1 MRALILAALV
11 LVSAPSLRAEEEVLP
26 PPPGDVGGAEVP
38 LEPPPIEVAPG
49 EAVVFEDEAEAV
61 ATSAPLLPLSLAE
74 AVTLAMEGNL
84 TLQAARFDEPVAF
97 ALYEA
102 ADASFDSLLTA
113 GLDVARNET
122 PSTFSFTGTSNDE
135 QDVIGLRAGWQ
146 RALRR
151 GGSVTVL
158 YEADRLDSNSA
169 VAAVNPAYSNGLSV
183 QVVKP
188 LLRGAGDVALTD
200 LRQRSNDIET
210 ARATL
215 ETAVETLL
223 AQVVGAYWELAY
235 TDALIEA
242 RRKSLE
248 VAEELLDDAE
258 SRRDAE
264 VGTPLDVAEARAG
277 LERRRSDLLE
287 AEGIRG
293 TQEDQLLALM
303 MPFGASRSAGRRIVL
318 TDSLEQLE
326 TAVPTLADAR
336 QYVGLALRGRS
347 ELRASRAQIANR
359 SLDVLRAHD
368 AIRPQLDLRGS
379 LGSRGLDSSAGR
391 SLEDVLTGR
400 AVSLGVG
407 VEISM
412 ALGRRAARANWRA
425 AAWARRQAQ
434 IRLRETENQI
444 VVQVRAA
451 LRRLETALAQVR
463 AGEEEVRAA
472 VEGQEGE
479 REKLQEG
486 YSTPFRVLQKEDD
499 MTAARTRV
507 ARARANL
514 KIAEAELWRAVGQLA
529 QNLGVEVPRW
539 GACNVCR

>member
-11 LVSAPSLRAEEEVLP
+11 LVCAPTLRAEDEALP
-26 PPPGDVGGAEVP
+26 PPPGGPAGAEAP
-38 LEPPPIEVAPG
+38 LEPPPIDVAPG
-49 EAVVFEDEAEAV
+49 DVLVLDGPKAAPVSAAV
-61 ATSAPLLPLSLAE
+61 LPLSLAE

-102 ADASFDSLLTA
+102 ADAAFDPLLTA
-113 GLDVARNET
+113 GLNVARNET

-135 QDVIGLRAGWQ
+135 QDVIGLSAGWQ

-151 GGSVTVL
+151 GGSVAVL

-303 MPFGASRSAGRRIVL
+303 MPFGAMRSTGRRIVL
-318 TDSLEQLE
+318 TDTLEQLQA
-326 TAVPTLADAR
+326 TGAHARGYPAVRRT
-336 QYVGLALRGRS
+336 GLA
-347 ELRASRAQIANR
+347 
-359 SLDVLRAHD
+359 
-368 AIRPQLDLRGS
+368 RPQ
-379 LGSRGLDSSAGR
+379 
-391 SLEDVLTGR
+391 
-400 AVSLGVG
+400 
-407 VEISM
+407 
-412 ALGRRAARANWRA
+412 
-425 AAWARRQAQ
+425 
-434 IRLRETENQI
+434 
-444 VVQVRAA
+444 
-451 LRRLETALAQVR
+451 
-463 AGEEEVRAA
+463 
-472 VEGQEGE
+472 
-479 REKLQEG
+479 
-486 YSTPFRVLQKEDD
+486 
-499 MTAARTRV
+499 
-507 ARARANL
+507 
-514 KIAEAELWRAVGQLA
+514 
-529 QNLGVEVPRW
+529 
-539 GACNVCR
+539 